1 MTGADKVQP
10 AHVDSDSSKG
20 HGVLVESVASADLV
34 ALVERGRR
42 DGLLHL
48 DDALSALGVEMT
60 ADVVAELREYFA
72 ERGIAIDDSV
82 DTDVDPLD
90 PLLHGATAPTAP
102 VLHAP
107 DPTEPVEASVG
118 ADAAAPRVSS
128 MRSARRAA
136 GRPITIPALAG
147 SGSSDPVR
155 MYLREIGQ
163 VPLLTGPEEVA
174 LAKRIEAGTMAE
186 AVVCLLYTSS
196 SRVRGPLRPVMR
208 PRLRSVDHHRAPAD

>member
-82 DTDVDPLD
+82 DTDVDPLETFR
-90 PLLHGATAPTAP
+90 LTRIAEETLRGAGIAFCA
-102 VLHAP
+102 VDIEGL
-107 DPTEPVEASVG
+107 VERQG
-118 ADAAAPRVSS
+118 A
-128 MRSARRAA
+128 RSRSRRSLVA
-136 GRPITIPALAG
+136 GRPIRCVCIFAK
-147 SGSSDPVR
+147 SVR
-155 MYLREIGQ
+155 
-163 VPLLTGPEEVA
+163 
-174 LAKRIEAGTMAE
+174 
-186 AVVCLLYTSS
+186 C
-196 SRVRGPLRPVMR
+196 
-208 PRLRSVDHHRAPAD
+208 HC